1 MSVSE
6 VVLTVVV
13 LWSFNQV
20 DVEVFVTLEKF
31 SFGSNIVPKK
41 KRRGQRGNIGI
52 KSCNGWGYLYCSLAG
67 RTLLRILWPAP
78 LRI

>member
-20 DVEVFVTLEKF
+20 DVEVFVTLEKS
-31 SFGSNIVPKK
+31 SFRSNIDPKRNEGVK
-41 KRRGQRGNIGI
+41 GEILESKAAM
-52 KSCNGWGYLYCSLAG
+52 AG
-67 RTLLRILWPAP
+67 DAFIAL
-78 LRI
+78 